1 MVLFL
6 VGIGTGA
13 LMAACKMKSALRK
26 CERLLQRSVNATLLS
41 AELTR
46 LSLRALDEDDKKQ
59 IRAQLEEI
67 SVYYERALAT
77 GEFALRRLRDG
88 IVALEK
94 IR

>member
-1 MVLFL
+1 MVLFV

-26 CERLLQRSVNATLLS
+26 CEGLLQRSVNATLIS

-46 LSLRALDEDDKKQ
+46 VSLRALDDDDKQQ
-59 IRAQLEEI
+59 IRAQLQDI
-67 SVYYERALAT
+67 SLHYEKALAT
-77 GEFALRRLRDG
+77 GDFALRRLRDG
-88 IVALEK
+88 IVALEE